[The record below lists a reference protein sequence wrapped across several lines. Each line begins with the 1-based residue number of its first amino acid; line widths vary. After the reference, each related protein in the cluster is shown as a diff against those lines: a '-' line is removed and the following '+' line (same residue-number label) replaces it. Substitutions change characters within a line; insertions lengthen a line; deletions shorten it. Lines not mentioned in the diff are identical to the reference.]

1 MTDSSK
7 YSGLQN
13 KMKKT
18 RNVAVITSQ
27 GGHLGQ
33 MKLIFSQE
41 TIGKNNF
48 ILITEDLRPKV
59 KEKSFLGKYKTY
71 FLEKDVLLKP
81 NPFTYIKT
89 LFKLI
94 KILRKERIDIV
105 FTNGAQIS
113 IPAVIACRL
122 LGIKSVFIDTVIRVK
137 TPNWSARASYLFANE
152 FWVQHENMARK
163 YGRKAK
169 YVGGIV

>member
-1 MTDSSK
+1 
-7 YSGLQN
+7 
-13 KMKKT
+13 MKKIK
-18 RNVAVITSQ
+18 NIALITSQ

-33 MKLIFSQE
+33 FKLIFDE
-41 TIGKNNF
+41 TVIRENNC
-48 ILITEDLRPKV
+48 ILITEDINPKI
-59 KEKSFLGKYKTY
+59 KDKYFLGRYRTY
-71 FLEKDVLLKP
+71 FLKKDVLLKL

-89 LFKLI
+89 LFSLI
-94 KILRKERIDIV
+94 EILRKEKIDLI

-113 IPAVIACRL
+113 IPAVIAVRI

-137 TPNWSARASYLFANE
+137 TPNWSARVCYLFADT
-152 FWVQHENMARK
+152 FWVQHEQMARK